1 MADVKLVLCGMMLV
15 FGMGCGLL
23 STTFPTVTSSE
34 VMTLSP
40 AVTKVS
46 TRMPTFVTKVIPQNT
61 TPSTV
66 LPPTWTLPAV
76 STTYQAKTPVVVNF
90 QGSVELKGG
99 MCCMG
104 GIVGTIID
112 LRKDF
117 TAQSPFGPV
126 TEMRRKEGMFCFSE
140 AELADAAWEPFEA
153 SVTEPFTITA
163 INWVG
168 HFISV
173 QYRDSLGNLSAVAC
187 DDISVEGMPALPTP
201 GVTSAPG

>member
-1 MADVKLVLCGMMLV
+1 MKLVWCGILIV

-23 STTFPTVTSSE
+23 TATFPMVTPSE
-34 VMTLSP
+34 ATTMPP
-40 AVTKVS
+40 AFTTAS
-46 TRMPTFVTKVIPQNT
+46 TRMPALTTEVMSPNT

-76 STTYQAKTPVVVNF
+76 STTYQVGTPAVVSF
-90 QGSVELKGG
+90 QGSVLLKEG
-99 MCCMG
+99 MCCIG
-104 GIVGTIID
+104 GIVGTVVD

-117 TAQSPFGPV
+117 AARSMYGPV

-140 AELADAAWEPFEA
+140 AELADAAWEPFKA
-153 SVTEPFTITA
+153 SVTEPFAITA

-201 GVTSAPG
+201 GVTSAPV